1 MTLSHVDEH
10 GRARM
15 VDVAAKEISVR
26 VARAEGEIRMS
37 ADAFGMVEGNSGPKG
52 NVLSTAELAGVSG
65 AKRTAD
71 LIPLCHPVGIDHVL
85 VRAELDSQ
93 LPGVRV
99 EARVKAIGRTGVEM
113 EALTAVAVALL
124 TVYDMT
130 KAAGHELEIGQIRLL
145 EKTGGAKGDW
155 KWPGTDRPTASQTD
169 RKSTR

>member
-1 MTLSHVDEH
+1 MTLSHVDEQ

-15 VDVAAKEISVR
+15 VDVAAKDITVR
-26 VARAEGEIRMS
+26 FARAAGEIRMS
-37 ADAFGMVEGNSGPKG
+37 AEAFEMVEGNSGPKG

-71 LIPLCHPVGIDHVL
+71 LIPLCHPVGINHVK
-85 VRAELDSQ
+85 VQAELDSQ

-99 EARVKAIGRTGVEM
+99 EVCVKAVGRTGVEM
-113 EALTAVAVALL
+113 EALTAAAVALL

-130 KAAGHELEIGQIRLL
+130 KAAGHELEIGHVRLL

-155 KWPGTDRPTASQTD
+155 KWSGTDWPHDSQID